1 LGNTKSNFA
10 IIDHQ
15 FLKDEQK
22 ITFRYDKRQYSFSTK
37 LIGRVQIKNLL
48 MAIMA
53 AMKSKIPLEKILK
66 VTRNIKPVNGRLE
79 KIGSLY
85 NNGIVILDYAHTP
98 DALTTCIK
106 NIKEQFKLRK
116 INSIWMWWRER

>member
-1 LGNTKSNFA
+1 MKIKKLTLGNTKSSFS

-22 ITFRYDKRQYSFSTK
+22 ITFIFNKKKYSFSTA

-53 AMKSKIPLEKILK
+53 AMKSKISLEKIIK
-66 VTRNIKPVNGRLE
+66 VIPKIKPVNGRLE
-79 KIGSLY
+79 KLGNL
-85 NNGIVILDYAHTP
+85 NN
-98 DALTTCIK
+98 
-106 NIKEQFKLRK
+106 FF
-116 INSIWMWWRER
+116 